1 MPAAQP
7 IVRRTEIQSGIH
19 AIGVSTA
26 DVLMVH
32 SSLSAL
38 GWVEGGA
45 DAVIDALLDAVAP
58 EGTVVMPTFT
68 WDTYHDAHGV
78 AFDVGQTPSETGRIS
93 ETFRRRPN
101 ALRSTHICHSVT
113 AVGPMASHLLG
124 DGVHSFGIG
133 STFDR
138 LYMANAWIVLLGV
151 DFSVCTALHMVERFA
166 DVPYRHYRDYARSR
180 VVQADGKTVP
190 SRSLEYLREPGY
202 SNDFAKM
209 GRILAKDGVTRT
221 ARIGHGI
228 VTVVRIRDLFTHTM
242 QRMRQDIGFLLS
254 EDSKKPM
261 Q

>member
-1 MPAAQP
+1 MSQ
-7 IVRRTEIQSGIH
+7 VNVGMT
-19 AIGVSTA
+19 
-26 DVLMVH
+26 
-32 SSLSAL
+32 
-38 GWVEGGA
+38 
-45 DAVIDALLDAVAP
+45 
-58 EGTVVMPTFT
+58 TVPS
-68 WDTYHDAHGV
+68 DTYHDAHGV

-138 LYMANAWIVLLGV
+138 LYMADAWIVLLGV

-166 DVPYRHYRDYARSR
+166 DVPYRHYRDYAGSS
-180 VVQADGKTVP
+180 VILADGRSVP

-202 SNDFAKM
+202 GNDFGKM
-209 GRILAKDGVTRT
+209 GRILTEDGVTRT
-221 ARIGHGI
+221 ACIGQGT
-228 VTVVRIRDLFTHTM
+228 VTVVRIRDLFQRTM